1 LGDWEFNNPITRK
14 EVTMFRRFL
23 EAMFK
28 FYVGFGSISH
38 LEPGEEIFLP
48 PGSFTHRGIRYAFEI
63 RVWRPA

>member
-1 LGDWEFNNPITRK
+1 
-14 EVTMFRRFL
+14 MFRRFL